1 VLPIALLLPLAYL
14 LGTFPSA
21 QLVARSRGVD
31 ITAAGSGNPGA
42 SNVSRV
48 LGRKEGIVV
57 FALDGAK
64 GAISAAAGYLV
75 AGYAGGLALAIAA
88 ILGHIFPVTRRFHGG
103 KGVATACG
111 AMLVL
116 YPVPALCMVV
126 PWLVVIKL
134 TGKASLASLTL
145 VVLFPT
151 TLAVIG
157 RPLGE
162 VLAVVGTA
170 LLLLWRH
177 LPNLRRLA
185 SGTELDVRRG

>member
-1 VLPIALLLPLAYL
+1 MLPIVLLLPVAYL
-14 LGTFPSA
+14 LGTFLSA
-21 QLVARSRGVD
+21 HLVARSSGVD
-31 ITAAGSGNPGA
+31 ILTAGSGNPGA

-48 LGRKEGIVV
+48 LGRKQGIVV

-64 GAISAAAGYLV
+64 GAVAAGVGYLV

-88 ILGHIFPVTRRFHGG
+88 ILGHIFPVTRRFQGG
-103 KGVATACG
+103 KGVATASG

-116 YPVPALCMVV
+116 YPLPALGMVV
-126 PWLVVIKL
+126 PWLAMIKL

-162 VLAVVGTA
+162 VLTVVGVA

-185 SGTELDVRRG
+185 AGTELDVRRG

>member
-1 VLPIALLLPLAYL
+1 MLPIVLLLPVAYL

-21 QLVARSRGVD
+21 HLVARSSGVD
-31 ITAAGSGNPGA
+31 ILTAGSGNPGA

-48 LGRKEGIVV
+48 LGRKQGIVV

-64 GAISAAAGYLV
+64 GAVAAAVGYLV

-88 ILGHIFPVTRRFHGG
+88 ILGHIFPVTRRFQGG
-103 KGVATACG
+103 KGVATASG

-116 YPVPALCMVV
+116 YPLPALGMVV
-126 PWLVVIKL
+126 PWLAMIKL

-162 VLAVVGTA
+162 VLTVVGVA

-185 SGTELDVRRG
+185 AGTELDVRRG